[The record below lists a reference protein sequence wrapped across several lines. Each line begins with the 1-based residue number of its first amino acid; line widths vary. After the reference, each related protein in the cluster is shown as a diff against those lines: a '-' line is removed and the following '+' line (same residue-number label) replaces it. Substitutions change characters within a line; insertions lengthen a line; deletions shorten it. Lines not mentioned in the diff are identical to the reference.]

1 MNLAANNLASQKQ
14 RDSPITHAMPETIPM
29 WIATT
34 GSLDGRV
41 RVAAYAHRTNVAGP
55 QFHGDV
61 EVKLPLASE
70 TLT

>member
-1 MNLAANNLASQKQ
+1 
-14 RDSPITHAMPETIPM
+14 M

-61 EVKLPLASE
+61 EVKTPLGVGDTDLKVAARFAE
-70 TLT
+70 E